1 MTYKYIILLFLFYPF
16 FHFLYFFI
24 SFFVSFFIYIRL
36 PSFIH
41 FSISL
46 TYYLPLIHW
55 FSCFFFISLTFLY
68 LRFLLFFTAI
78 FHLLPASVIYY
89 SSLTFPFISHF
100 SQFTQTW
107 LIGQQPITI
116 FLSSSLHSPETF
128 LPLFSC
134 LISFHFDLLPCY
146 ISSPLLFP
154 PLLSSLLS
162 GPAVMSIEAGGIN
175 GWWKYAHAP
184 FGMET
189 FGYVHIFILTHVHT
203 NTASHSL
210 TLSLSLTHSLT
221 HSLSFYLFISFC
233 SLILSC
239 LISIVCP
246 PQPPAFIIYSASRSL
261 TYA

>member
-1 MTYKYIILLFLFYPF
+1 M
-16 FHFLYFFI
+16 
-24 SFFVSFFIYIRL
+24 
-36 PSFIH
+36 
-41 FSISL
+41 
-46 TYYLPLIHW
+46 
-55 FSCFFFISLTFLY
+55 
-68 LRFLLFFTAI
+68 
-78 FHLLPASVIYY
+78 
-89 SSLTFPFISHF
+89 
-100 SQFTQTW
+100 
-107 LIGQQPITI
+107 IGQQPITI

-221 HSLSFYLFISFC
+221 HSLTLFLPFYILLLTY
-233 SLILSC
+233 LILSNLHSMSAPAPSIYNLFGFSIPNLC
-239 LISIVCP
+239 LRAREVV
-246 PQPPAFIIYSASRSL
+246 AFYKEKGAPSL
-261 TYA
+261 LKYPRFPKLGSLAGH